1 MNRLLIAGLLLL
13 LLSCNTDFSYQVQA
27 VRNDLIKVDGA
38 LTEPVWQN
46 SQAFSRF
53 VNPWRKEVSPET
65 SLRML
70 SDSTHLYFS
79 FEVADTNMVVLPS
92 IANERGVEKEDRV
105 ELFFSKDKDMQEY
118 YCFEIDPMGRVLS
131 YRAQHYRK
139 LDFSWDVPADFKVA
153 AHINDGGYTVE
164 GAIPLSFLNTLGTN
178 GTCYLGA
185 YRAEFFNHNQS
196 VVEEW
201 LTWKDPKTPQPDF
214 HVPSSLGKLVWMTP
228 NK

>member
-1 MNRLLIAGLLLL
+1 MNRLLIAGLSLLL
-13 LLSCNTDFSYQVQA
+13 HSCQSDFEYQVQA
-27 VRNDLIKVDGA
+27 VRNDLIKVDGT
-38 LTEPVWQN
+38 LTEPIWQE

-53 VNPWRKEVSPET
+53 VNPWRKEVSPES

-70 SDSTHLYFS
+70 CDSTHLYFS
-79 FEVADTNMVVLPS
+79 FEVADTNIIALPS
-92 IANERGVEKEDRV
+92 LSDERGVEKEDRV
-105 ELFFSKDKDMQEY
+105 ELFFSKDKDMHEY
-118 YCFEIDPMGRVLS
+118 YCFEIDARGRVLS

-153 AHINDGGYTVE
+153 ARINDGGYTVE
-164 GAIPLSFLNTLGTN
+164 GGIPLSFLNTLGEN

-185 YRAEFFNHNQS
+185 YRAEFYERNQT

-214 HVPSSLGKLVWMTP
+214 HVPTSLGKLVWMTP